1 MTSDRYHLIFIRC
14 QWFRLIGPSMVT
26 LYTTAKTIHSRFRT
40 CITLVVR
47 VYVIAPFRSYWD
59 QYRWKKPRNEA
70 RSLGLIFFV
79 SARIVSHFW
88 QQTHLLKMNFLHDR
102 KTAANR
108 DGILR
113 IVFVGASVALNGIRV
128 VA

>member
-1 MTSDRYHLIFIRC
+1 M
-14 QWFRLIGPSMVT
+14 
-26 LYTTAKTIHSRFRT
+26 
-40 CITLVVR
+40 
-47 VYVIAPFRSYWD
+47 IAPFRPYWD

-79 SARIVSHFW
+79 PARIVSHFW

-102 KTAANR
+102 KKAANR

-113 IVFVGASVALNGIRV
+113 IVFVGASVALAGIRV